1 MTFIDFESNDRHY
14 LGRRLVGWW
23 LLILI
28 TSSRCLPAASCGY
41 FVVFTVEGIMSKNW
55 FEDYQ
60 QQWLDTW
67 KNSFDSIKDLS
78 NTSEAMTK
86 ALDFQQETV
95 NGTLKIQQEAL
106 ETIATVQKQWWDSY
120 FDWAKQIP
128 LVTNK

>member
-1 MTFIDFESNDRHY
+1 
-14 LGRRLVGWW
+14 
-23 LLILI
+23 
-28 TSSRCLPAASCGY
+28 
-41 FVVFTVEGIMSKNW
+41 MSKNW

-95 NGTLKIQQEAL
+95 NGSLKIQQEAL